1 MEDFD
6 VVELAWSDGPA
17 VAAAAA
23 LIATA
28 FADPE
33 RYAPERI
40 TAELQP
46 TPSPLERQ
54 FFVAYRHGYLV
65 GAAGLKAADWASGTH
80 ILYLSAVA
88 ADCRGLG
95 IGRALVRARLDW
107 LRQRF
112 ASGRV
117 LVSTSKPKRFRSLGF
132 RRVNRAGATGRH
144 LMFLE
149 YP

>member
-6 VVELAWSDGPA
+6 VVELAWSDRPA

-40 TAELQP
+40 AAELQP

-95 IGRALVRARLDW
+95 IGRALVRARY
-107 LRQRF
+107 LRATRP
-112 ASGRV
+112 ATDRSARARARP
-117 LVSTSKPKRFRSLGF
+117 SRRSHARARTTSHTPHGDFSWI
-132 RRVNRAGATGRH
+132 
-144 LMFLE
+144 
-149 YP
+149 